1 MTKLFNK
8 LPTWL
13 LALMFLIG
21 ISLATALLTFIL
33 IAVPTKILLP
43 RNVSCVCVRMYIFCN
58 QRTKRLSDEEDN
70 RRRSSVLSTVKL

>member
-21 ISLATALLTFIL
+21 ISLATALLTFML

-43 RNVSCVCVRMYIFCN
+43 AMFLVFAYACIFFAIKEL
-58 QRTKRLSDEEDN
+58 RD
-70 RRRSSVLSTVKL
+70 